1 MVLIFVIL
9 PFVIFLSLALLP
21 RGRPAALGLG
31 VALLALAGL
40 WATTGN
46 GEDGD
51 FARVSLTMA
60 AAGVVMAAIAQGLRL
75 ALPPGAPAY
84 QYGAVMAA
92 VVVAATAAGYW
103 AIGGF
108 R

>member
-1 MVLIFVIL
+1 MILVFVIL
-9 PFVIFLSLALLP
+9 PLVVFLSLALLP

-40 WATTGN
+40 RATAGE
-46 GEDGD
+46 GEDGE
-51 FARVSLTMA
+51 FARVAQTMTG
-60 AAGVVMAAIAQGLRL
+60 AGIVMAALAQGLRL
-75 ALPPGAPAY
+75 ALPPGAPGHH
-84 QYGAVMAA
+84 YGAVMAA
-92 VVVAATAAGYW
+92 VVVAAAAAGYW